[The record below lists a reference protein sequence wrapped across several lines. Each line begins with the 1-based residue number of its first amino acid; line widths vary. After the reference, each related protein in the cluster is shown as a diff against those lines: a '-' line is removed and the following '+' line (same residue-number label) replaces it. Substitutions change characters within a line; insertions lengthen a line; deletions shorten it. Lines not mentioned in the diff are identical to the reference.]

1 MSKQPR
7 EERRKI
13 SLTELM
19 IRANELREYIGV
31 LQAQVQD
38 LSAQLTELQLSLTT
52 IDDLPEGSSDSYIM
66 LDRMNT
72 VFLPAKIVDDWNE
85 KLLVNIGGNY
95 YIRTNKDNA
104 VKLLNK
110 RIADT
115 RRVLDS
121 LQRQLASALT
131 EYNYIQQILASIYAQ
146 AQQAGKAQQK

>member
-1 MSKQPR
+1 MSKQPS

-72 VFLPAKIVDDWNE
+72 VFLPAKIVNDWNE

-146 AQQAGKAQQK
+146 AQQASKAQQK

>member
-7 EERRKI
+7 EGRRKI

-19 IRANELREYIGV
+19 IRANELREYIDI
-31 LQAQVQD
+31 LQAQVQE

-52 IDDLPEGSSDSYIM
+52 IDDLPEGSADSYVM

-72 VFLPAKIVDDWNE
+72 VFLPVKIIDEWHK

-95 YIRTNKDNA
+95 YIKTDKENA

-110 RIADT
+110 RIAET
-115 RRVLDS
+115 RRLLDG
-121 LQRQLASALT
+121 LQRQLVSVLT
-131 EYNYIQQILASIYAQ
+131 EYNYIQQILASAYVQ
-146 AQQAGKAQQK
+146 AQQTGKAQG

>member
-1 MSKQPR
+1 MSKQPS

-146 AQQAGKAQQK
+146 AQQASKAQQK

>member
-7 EERRKI
+7 EERRKV

-31 LQAQVQD
+31 LQAQVQE
-38 LSAQLTELQLSLTT
+38 LSAQLTELQLSLNT

-72 VFLPAKIVDDWNE
+72 VFLPAKIINDWSE

-95 YIRTNKDNA
+95 YIRTDKDNA

-146 AQQAGKAQQK
+146 AQQASKAQQK